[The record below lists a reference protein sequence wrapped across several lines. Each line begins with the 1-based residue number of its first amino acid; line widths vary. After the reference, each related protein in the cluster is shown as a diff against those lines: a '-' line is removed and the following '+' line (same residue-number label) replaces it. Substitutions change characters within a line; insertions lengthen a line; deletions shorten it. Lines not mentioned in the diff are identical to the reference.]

1 MGIINFSLLNNQ
13 IEKLVTDFNKK
24 RPFHYVVID
33 NFLDETYAKNLLKDF
48 KDTSEWSHYCHYN
61 EKKLALIDR
70 KKYSET
76 TLEVFEALK
85 STAFINFLQNLT
97 KINNLL
103 TDELEEEGAN
113 LTEVRE
119 GGFLNIHSDFQSH
132 STKKKWNRE
141 LNLLL
146 YLNQDWKSEYNG
158 DLEFWDENMMECK
171 VTTVPIFNR
180 CVIFKTEEKT
190 FHGHPNPLTCPKDMS
205 RKSLILYYF
214 TERDKN
220 IEVHPTD
227 YRARPHDGLSKKT
240 LISLDGFIVKSFTHL
255 KRTKILSDKRAGT
268 FLKLIKKIFTGK

>member
-146 YLNQDWKSEYNG
+146 YLNHDWKSEYNG

-214 TERDKN
+214 TEKGGN
-220 IEVHPTD
+220 IRARPTD
-227 YRARPHDGLSKKT
+227 YRARPRDSIRKKI
-240 LISLDGFIVKSFTHL
+240 LIRLDSFLVKSFTYL
-255 KRTKILSDKRAGT
+255 KRAKILSDMKAGSP
-268 FLKLIKKIFTGK
+268 LRLINKIFKG

>member
-33 NFLDETYAKNLLKDF
+33 NFLDETYAENLLKDF

-113 LTEVRE
+113 LTEVKE

-146 YLNQDWKSEYNG
+146 YLNHDWKSEYNG

-227 YRARPHDGLSKKT
+227 YRARPHDGLHKKA
-240 LISLDGFIVKSFTHL
+240 LISLDGVIVKSFTHL

-268 FLKLIKKIFTGK
+268 FLKLIKKIFMSN